1 MLKEKEVVEP
11 GWGQG
16 PDDTTKPRPS
26 VSVDGIVEH
35 LVPLARDLV
44 RILWHDDDHCE
55 VIKGNRF
62 WLAAQVKMLRAR
74 AEKEFSPL
82 TAEECERDALR
93 FGHIAKRLEE
103 VWSGNR
109 RNRTQLLVRLRVAVR
124 THLDLLRR
132 FGQTE
137 SFYLHELGP
146 YHLRRIAAD
155 APPGT
160 FAVDAVGVKRKRD
173 DACDGSCACE
183 ECAVAQRYKRM
194 KKEGVRAVR
203 TRERSERRRARE
215 KRRSEEEQRESVGG
229 GVSHGRAT
237 SPRGPARRPPRGGS
251 GAATRA
257 VQGGQGATA

>member
-1 MLKEKEVVEP
+1 
-11 GWGQG
+11 
-16 PDDTTKPRPS
+16 
-26 VSVDGIVEH
+26 
-35 LVPLARDLV
+35 
-44 RILWHDDDHCE
+44 
-55 VIKGNRF
+55 
-62 WLAAQVKMLRAR
+62 MLRAR

-160 FAVDAVGVKRKRD
+160 FAVDAVGD
-173 DACDGSCACE
+173 E
-183 ECAVAQRYKRM
+183 ETGRRVRWLVRVRGVRGRAALQAQ

-203 TRERSERRRARE
+203 TRDRSERRRARE

-229 GVSHGRAT
+229 GGISWASNVAAWT
-237 SPRGPARRPPRGGS
+237 TRRPPRGGS
-251 GAATRA
+251 GAASARYKEDKERLRKRYADDIRLEWDRLRRCTRSTPA
-257 VQGGQGATA
+257 SMRWARRQRVCASTESMVILQPVRAGGRKQMNR